1 MFAVI
6 KGDSITFRST
16 ILSRAEAYRDEHGGI
31 LNELVY
37 RDAVEPDAADRFWIL
52 QRGQRIATFAELGPA
67 IDFTRANPGCE
78 LCNRLLSPAGP
89 NPVPAAA

>member
-6 KGDSITFRST
+6 QGDKIKFRST

-37 RDAVEPDAADRFWIL
+37 RDAVEPDASGKYWIL
-52 QRGQRIATFAELGPA
+52 QRGQRIATFADLGEA
-67 IDFTRANPGCE
+67 IDYVREHRDCE
-78 LCNRLLSPAGP
+78 LCNRLLSAPGEKP
-89 NPVPAAA
+89 EPIAA